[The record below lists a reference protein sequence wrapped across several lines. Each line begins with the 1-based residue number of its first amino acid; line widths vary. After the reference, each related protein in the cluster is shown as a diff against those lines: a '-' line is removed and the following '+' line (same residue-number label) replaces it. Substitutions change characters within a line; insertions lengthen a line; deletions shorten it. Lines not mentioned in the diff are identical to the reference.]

1 LFPLLLGTRIA
12 ILLRGGKAVRP
23 RILVFDPDVAI
34 TQQLFWTLCDH
45 YDVVTANDL
54 RLALHRAAAYEPTVV
69 VLDLSGNDFSRSTS
83 TGLRILDYVKSH
95 FPKCRALGMTSEE
108 MTGTKQKYFRLGVDE
123 LLEKPF
129 DTEQL
134 LTVLWRLAS
143 INSLDSTESGAFQLC
158 Y

>member
-1 LFPLLLGTRIA
+1 
-12 ILLRGGKAVRP
+12 
-23 RILVFDPDVAI
+23 VFDPDVAI
-34 TQQLFWTLCDH
+34 TRQLFWTLSDN

-54 RLALHRAAAYEPTVV
+54 RRALHRAAAYEPMVV
-69 VLDLSGNDFSRSTS
+69 VLDLSDSDFSRRASS
-83 TGLRILDYVKSH
+83 GLRIFDYVKSH
-95 FPKCRALGMTSEE
+95 FPKCRVLGMTSEE
-108 MTGTKQKYFRLGVDE
+108 MTGTKQKYFKLGVDA

-134 LTVLWRLAS
+134 LTVLRRLAS